1 MNACL
6 ELKKIAIRFGDKL
19 AVDSVNLQ
27 LQEGRIGCLLGP
39 SGCGKTTLLR
49 AIAGFQPLTNGEISL
64 RGETVGHSQWNLP
77 PEKRHVGMV
86 FQDFALF
93 PHLTVEQNVGF
104 GISRLPSREKNQR
117 ITQLLDIVGLGDTM
131 KRYPHQ
137 LSGGQ
142 QQLVALA
149 RALAPQPDI
158 LLLDEPFSS
167 LDVELREQ
175 LAREVRSIL
184 KQLEITAILV
194 THDQIEA
201 FAMADEIGVM
211 KDGRLFQWAS
221 AYDLYHKPNNRFV
234 ADFIGQ
240 GSMLPGKLLAN
251 GNIRFEL
258 GEVHGELPSDIAR
271 AEQVEVLVRPDDII
285 HDDASLLRPVVKD
298 RQFRGAE
305 FLYTLELPSGDEV
318 LCLAPSH
325 HNHPVGEPIG
335 IRLDIEHVRVFPK

>member
-6 ELKKIAIRFGDKL
+6 ELNNITIRFGDKL
-19 AVDSVNLQ
+19 AVNRVNLQ
-27 LQEGRIGCLLGP
+27 LDEGSIGCLLGP

-49 AIAGFQPLTNGEISL
+49 AIAGFQSLTNGEISL
-64 RGETVGHSQWNLP
+64 RGEAVSHSQWSLP

-104 GISRLPSREKNQR
+104 GISKLPSCEKSQR
-117 ITQLLDIVGLGDTM
+117 IGRLLDIVGLGDMM

-142 QQLVALA
+142 QQRVALA

-175 LAREVRSIL
+175 LAQEVRSIL

-240 GSMLPGKLLAN
+240 GSMLPGELLAN

-258 GEVHGELPSDIAR
+258 GEVHGELPSDITR

-285 HDDASLLRPVVKD
+285 HDDASPLRPVVKD

>member
-1 MNACL
+1 
-6 ELKKIAIRFGDKL
+6 
-19 AVDSVNLQ
+19 
-27 LQEGRIGCLLGP
+27 
-39 SGCGKTTLLR
+39 
-49 AIAGFQPLTNGEISL
+49 
-64 RGETVGHSQWNLP
+64 
-77 PEKRHVGMV
+77 
-86 FQDFALF
+86 
-93 PHLTVEQNVGF
+93 
-104 GISRLPSREKNQR
+104 
-117 ITQLLDIVGLGDTM
+117 
-131 KRYPHQ
+131 
-137 LSGGQ
+137 
-142 QQLVALA
+142 
-149 RALAPQPDI
+149 
-158 LLLDEPFSS
+158 
-167 LDVELREQ
+167 
-175 LAREVRSIL
+175 
-184 KQLEITAILV
+184 
-194 THDQIEA
+194 
-201 FAMADEIGVM
+201 MADEIGVM